1 MLYCIDHEGT
11 IIEKDTKKQKMKI
24 EDKQS
29 SVTFTDDN
37 ATVKQVGLF
46 SKQVIEKMI
55 NEKIP
60 ATPENYSI
68 YFEKLLEEKPLVQ
81 RKNILKVLDA
91 EAIEEHNYVAQVE
104 NNIKES
110 FSQIKAILDTVSN
123 MYSKIN
129 KLRKLT
135 KIKKQ
140 EILNGSGQVALV
152 AYKENLDEV
161 IETLEKQQASLKER
175 YIEVSESIKQ
185 FHKNSIFDPKYDV
198 YNKNYLFKAL
208 EAEKKNI
215 STFGHESSIL
225 AFKIQ
230 TESFEKIKLRKDQ
243 ELVIKNVANM
253 IMNRSRRSDIVAHL
267 GNDIFIILLK
277 HTNVSQAQKAIESID
292 HMISFTNYIVDSQN
306 IDIALDF
313 AATKIVTHQTKEQI
327 ISTAINQ
334 LH

>member
-1 MLYCIDHEGT
+1 MLYCIDQEGT

-24 EDKQS
+24 EDKQNG
-29 SVTFTDDN
+29 VTFSDDN
-37 ATVKQVGLF
+37 TTVKQVGLF

-81 RKNILKVLDA
+81 RKSILKVLDA
-91 EAIEEHNYVAQVE
+91 EAVEEHNYVAQVE

-110 FSQIKAILDTVSN
+110 FKQIKAILDTVSN

-140 EILNGSGQVALV
+140 EIVNGSGQLALV
-152 AYKENLDEV
+152 AYKENLDE
-161 IETLEKQQASLKER
+161 IIGTLEKQQASLKER

-230 TESFEKIKLRKDQ
+230 TKSFEKIKLRKDQ

-277 HTNVSQAQKAIESID
+277 HTNVSQAQKVIDSID
-292 HMISFTNYIVDSQN
+292 HMIGFTNYIVDSQN
-306 IDIALDF
+306 IDIELDF
-313 AATKIVTHQTKEQI
+313 AVTKIVTHQTKEQI
-327 ISTAINQ
+327 ISTVINQ